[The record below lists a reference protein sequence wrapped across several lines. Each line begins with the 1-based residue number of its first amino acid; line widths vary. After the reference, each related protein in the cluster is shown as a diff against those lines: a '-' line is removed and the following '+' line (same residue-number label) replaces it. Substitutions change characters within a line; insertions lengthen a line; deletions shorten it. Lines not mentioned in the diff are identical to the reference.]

1 MLSHEAVRGSRPDSR
16 ERQSFMSRYP
26 ALQNPGREASDLFGG
41 VRPSTSDSMMHRP
54 QSRGFVCTQLSNL
67 RATEFQRQQEGTLSP
82 EQHEL
87 RNLSYDCEPERA
99 RVGNEYYG
107 KRPGRSDMFWNR
119 LSGYYHDDGHP
130 LRSQTPGLPESP
142 KQQQRRCGTP
152 ELTHH
157 AVLDER
163 GAKAVLPLRS
173 ERATTPPHMR
183 KKSSFFKCTDGRAA
197 HEVQPMV
204 VGRQKRAPSHR
215 QSLQNLH
222 RSRAGVYSRGEP
234 RKCPTSPVRPR
245 DQTELS
251 RKLQGSPNR
260 SMISFASSRSSD
272 GLGRVTKSNCC
283 PFRTSHDVVVFEECQ
298 HGATYEAWL
307 EVTNGS
313 KNAVLMKVS
322 APSDKRF
329 ANSKTRRHGVV
340 APGLSSL
347 LHIRFEAGSETVH
360 GEIINDSI
368 RIDAPAGEWMIV
380 PLRATMA
387 PRSATEDEGHIVGG
401 HLSQQLGSAI
411 GIGSGGRE
419 SSFFAPGQ
427 SVEEYFG
434 EMDMPLGVSTSAVSA
449 GGNPGWVP
457 GEEFWGDDA
466 AQEMGW
472 DPAASRG
479 SMQQRGRSG
488 GGPRLGVTVKSAQYT
503 GGVRRRP
510 GSIAVDH
517 SMLDPHVA
525 TAAAARVLAAR
536 RDCYSDARQ
545 SRAIDGGEDGYRV
558 ASVLDFHGS
567 VGSLVPRPSTGTLT
581 TVRRWVP
588 HHRSI

>member
-234 RKCPTSPVRPR
+234 RKCPTSPVRPL

-472 DPAASRG
+472 DPAASRR

-545 SRAIDGGEDGYRV
+545 SRAIDGDEDGYRV

-581 TVRRWVP
+581 TVRRCVP

>member
-26 ALQNPGREASDLFGG
+26 ALQDPGREADDVLGG
-41 VRPSTSDSMMHRP
+41 VRPSTSDSMMYRP
-54 QSRGFVCTQLSNL
+54 PSRGFVCTQLSDL
-67 RATEFQRQQEGTLSP
+67 RATEFQRQQAGTLSP

-87 RNLSYDCEPERA
+87 QNLSYDREPQ
-99 RVGNEYYG
+99 RVRPGNEYYG

-119 LSGYYHDDGHP
+119 LSSYYHDDGQP

-197 HEVQPMV
+197 HEVQP
-204 VGRQKRAPSHR
+204 VGASKQKRTPSHR
-215 QSLQNLH
+215 KSLQNLH
-222 RSRAGVYSRGEP
+222 RSRAGQYSRGEP
-234 RKCPTSPVRPR
+234 RKRPTSPVRHR
-245 DQTELS
+245 DHTELA
-251 RKLQGSPNR
+251 RKRVPGSPDQ
-260 SMISFASSRSSD
+260 SMSSFRSSNA
-272 GLGRVTKSNCC
+272 GAGGRVLKSNCC
-283 PFRTSHDVVVFEECQ
+283 PFRTSHKIVIFEECQ
-298 HGATYEAWL
+298 HGAKYEAWL
-307 EVTNGS
+307 EVTNAS
-313 KNAVLMKVS
+313 KNAILMKVS

-340 APGLSSL
+340 APGLTSL
-347 LHIRFEAGSETVH
+347 LHICFEAGSETVH
-360 GEIINDSI
+360 GEIVNDSI
-368 RIDAPAGEWMIV
+368 RIDAPAGEWMTI

-401 HLSQQLGSAI
+401 NVAVAMAETHQRLGSRI
-411 GIGSGGRE
+411 VFGNGSRE

-434 EMDMPLGVSTSAVSA
+434 EMDMPLGASTTPA
-449 GGNPGWVP
+449 GANTGWVP
-457 GEEFWGDDA
+457 GEEFWGEDN
-466 AQEMGW
+466 AQVAGRNLL
-472 DPAASRG
+472 ATRQ
-479 SMQQRGRSG
+479 SMQQRGHG
-488 GGPRLGVTVKSAQYT
+488 GGGARLGVTVKSAKYT

-536 RDCYSDARQ
+536 RDRYSDTRQ
-545 SRAIDGGEDGYRV
+545 IAAVDVDEDGYQRETTQ
-558 ASVLDFHGS
+558 DFHGS
-567 VGSLVPRPSTGTLT
+567 VGSLVSRPSTGTLT
-581 TVRRWVP
+581 TVRR
-588 HHRSI
+588 